1 MGGLSHKNPPAWI
14 ENNRLFRKLFLIRK
28 LYFTKRKF
36 THFSG
41 AGEDISIKKLFP
53 NNHIGIYVDVGCY
66 HPIKY
71 SNTWALYKK
80 GWRGV
85 NIDIDDIKI
94 DLFKMVRRNDINI
107 DCAVS
112 NKTGKVKYYRAGL
125 FSQINSINVD
135 QTAEMGDYVVKEVV
149 SKRLSTVLDETKY
162 KNQKIDLLSVDVEGH
177 DFEVITSLDFERYNP
192 SLIVVESYELTLERV
207 EKTEVYQFLKSKNY
221 SLVGWC
227 GQSLLMASDE
237 FQKSLITV

>member
-1 MGGLSHKNPPAWI
+1 MEK
-14 ENNRLFRKLFLIRK
+14 NRLFRKLFLIRK
-28 LYFTKRKF
+28 LYFTKRKL

-41 AGEDISIKKLFP
+41 AGEDISIRKLFP

-94 DLFKMVRRNDINI
+94 ELFNMVRGNDINI
-107 DCAVS
+107 ECAVS
-112 NKTGKVKYYRAGL
+112 NKSGTVKYYRAGL
-125 FSQINSINVD
+125 FSQINSINPD
-135 QTAEMGDYVVKEVV
+135 QISEMGDYMVKEV
-149 SKRLSTVLDETKY
+149 ETKTLTSILDAT
-162 KNQKIDLLSVDVEGH
+162 KFKDQKIDLLSVDVEGH
-177 DFEVITSLDFERYNP
+177 DYEVITSLDFARYNP
-192 SLIVVESYELTLERV
+192 SLIVVESFASTLEKV
-207 EKTEVYQFLKSKNY
+207 EKTEVYKFLKSQDY

-227 GQSLLMASDE
+227 GQSLLMASVD
-237 FQKSLITV
+237 FQSELINE